1 MTYRL
6 RLRKKGCAY
15 SHLMNKILI
24 ALLSFFALVACG
36 DNEEKPIPQ
45 PEKAQPQLALSY
57 QDKVYPSGS
66 TIDIAATERVFD
78 YAPGEIVVEAGD
90 DHPDFPS
97 PSPVIVL
104 NATGDHKAEA
114 TKLPLNYTATVT
126 TTDFARFTWCGVA
139 PECAPMTKA
148 TETRQGTLTAERP
161 KTSLLLEC
169 GFAPKQ
175 YATVSATL
183 QLQVA
188 GEKVPA
194 TYTLRYTYAKK

>member
-1 MTYRL
+1 MTQRSKL
-6 RLRKKGCAY
+6 LNKGRAL
-15 SHLMNKILI
+15 SHFMNKILI
-24 ALLSFFALVACG
+24 ALLSLFAFVSCS
-36 DNEEKPIPQ
+36 DNEEKPVPQ
-45 PEKAQPQLALSY
+45 PEQPKSQLALSY
-57 QDKVYPSGS
+57 QGKVYPSGS
-66 TIDIAATERVFD
+66 TIDIAASERVFD
-78 YAPGEIVVEAGD
+78 YAPGEMEVKAGD
-90 DHPDFPS
+90 DHPDFTS

-104 NATGDHKAEA
+104 NATGDKQAEA

-126 TTDFARFTWCGVA
+126 ATDYTRFTWCGVA

-148 TETRQGTLTAERP
+148 TETRQGTLTEARP

-175 YATVSATL
+175 YTTVTATL
-183 QLQVA
+183 QLQAA

>member
-1 MTYRL
+1 
-6 RLRKKGCAY
+6 
-15 SHLMNKILI
+15 MNKILI
-24 ALLSFFALVACG
+24 ALLSLFALVACG
-36 DNEEKPIPQ
+36 DNEEKPVPQ

-78 YAPGEIVVEAGD
+78 YAPGEIEVKAGD
-90 DHPDFPS
+90 DHPDFSS

-148 TETRQGTLTAERP
+148 TELVRHFDRGASPNFPFARVWLCA
-161 KTSLLLEC
+161 KAICHGEC
-169 GFAPKQ
+169 
-175 YATVSATL
+175 YLATPS
-183 QLQVA
+183 
-188 GEKVPA
+188 GW
-194 TYTLRYTYAKK
+194 